1 MTSGAVQ
8 VEKPS
13 DLLNREC
20 SKKESQLPRGGFH
33 RVVGATV
40 VRAGSAALVGLVIG
54 PGRCGGGLQ
63 GGRRDGRDRGC
74 WRVGRRRCWYRC
86 VSDGDMPAELLRW
99 GDPQLMMEK
108 KRVSVPVVPL
118 VRLRRQVQ
126 KGCSPAVVG

>member
-1 MTSGAVQ
+1 MD
-8 VEKPS
+8 P
-13 DLLNREC
+13 
-20 SKKESQLPRGGFH
+20 
-33 RVVGATV
+33 VGAAGDCKAVGETV
-40 VRAGSAALVGLVIG
+40 GTGVAGAL
-54 PGRCGGGLQ
+54 GGGDA
-63 GGRRDGRDRGC
+63 GK
-74 WRVGRRRCWYRC
+74 YRC